1 MINKSS
7 GGFNLLILFFIMALS
22 LLFVHTQKAAQELV
36 HLNEYKSYLAQM
48 SLLNHKFNFITMDS
62 LKVVNYDD
70 INSDMNR
77 FEELMTILTSTA
89 FNEHSTPEIN
99 NSFQELQRKYMKKA
113 NLIEQFKT
121 LNAEVANSINAIYD
135 VRKKIRLY
143 SYRDRKKQKLF
154 EHIFFTIGQI
164 LMKIP
169 YDKKV
174 LLSDIANLKAYQDK
188 HKLLKYAYRHIS
200 HLVYGVNKLEDIVI
214 KLNHLQL
221 IEIFKK
227 LDSAVSENY
236 DIQKSSMDSISI
248 LFFTLTVMLLLL
260 LGVIYNRLQR
270 NAKELLAFRH
280 AIGDSDNAIIITD
293 INRKI
298 EYVNS
303 TFEKNTGYRRDEVI
317 GKDPSMLKSSL
328 VDRAVYDDLNKTIN
342 SGKKWQGELIN
353 RRKDGSLLYE
363 KVSITPLVMDDKLVK
378 YLAVK
383 LDITDY
389 IKQNEKIEYIAYHDN
404 LTGLPNRA
412 YFDSKIDSLLVKNN
426 NSFAIFFIDLD
437 RFKTINDTLGHHIGD
452 GMLQSIATSLSSCLE
467 DSNILARIG
476 GDEFVVI
483 MHNPQSDKD
492 ITILAN
498 NILNAIRKPIL
509 VDDYHLNTTASIGI
523 SVYPKDGR
531 EKDSIIKHADSAMY
545 YAKDMGK
552 DNYQFYTKQL
562 SIDVEKRLTMEQE
575 LLYAIDRNEI
585 VLNFQPQYYLKDRS
599 ISGAEALARWHSKKL
614 GFVPPDQFIQVAEE
628 TGFIVQLGYYI
639 FEEACKEYMRWL
651 DNGIDI
657 AIISINF
664 SSIQFREENIFDR
677 IKSIIYRTKIDPS
690 RIEIEITERF
700 ITEYSA
706 ANMTILENLRDLGC
720 KISID
725 DFGTGYSSLSYMKT
739 LPIDTIKID
748 KSFIDDLP
756 HSEHD
761 VKVSKA
767 IIALSHSL
775 EYSVVAEG
783 IEDAEQERF
792 LLDNGC
798 DIGQGYHYAKPMSG
812 DDFIEFAK
820 DRLYSI

>member
-1 MINKSS
+1 MVNKSS
-7 GGFNLLILFFIMALS
+7 RGFNILILFFITALS
-22 LLFVHTQKAAQELV
+22 LLFIHTQKATIELV
-36 HLNEYKSYLAQM
+36 HLNEYKSYMAQM
-48 SLLNHKFNFITMDS
+48 SLLNHKFNFITADS

-70 INSDMNR
+70 INRDMKR
-77 FEELMTILTSTA
+77 FEELMSILNDTVYSQHSTA
-89 FNEHSTPEIN
+89 EIN
-99 NSFQELQRKYMKKA
+99 SILKELQRKYMKKS

-121 LNAEVANSINAIYD
+121 LNAEVANSINAVYD
-135 VRKKIRLY
+135 IRKKIEVY
-143 SYRDRKKQKLF
+143 SYQDREKQELF

-164 LMKIP
+164 LMRVP
-169 YDKKV
+169 YDKQL
-174 LLSDIANLKAYQDK
+174 LLSDLANLKQYQNRY
-188 HKLLKYAYRHIS
+188 KLLKYVYRHTS
-200 HLVYGVNKLEDIVI
+200 HLVYGVNKLDNIVI
-214 KLNHLQL
+214 KLNQL
-221 IEIFKK
+221 RLTKIFKK
-227 LDSAVSENY
+227 IDKAISQNY
-236 DIQKSSMDSISI
+236 DIQKKSMDKISI
-248 LFFTLTVMLLLL
+248 IFFILTVMLLLM
-260 LGVIYNRLQR
+260 LGVVYNRLQR
-270 NAKELLAFRH
+270 NAKELLAFKH
-280 AIGDSDNAIIITD
+280 AIADSDNAIIITD
-293 INRKI
+293 TNRRI

-303 TFEKNTGYRRDEVI
+303 TFETNTGYSRGEVI

-328 VDRAVYDDLNKTIN
+328 VDRAIYDNLNKTIN
-342 SGKKWQGELIN
+342 DGNKWQGELIN

-363 KVSITPLVMDDKLVK
+363 KVSITPLIMDGKLVK

-383 LDITDY
+383 LDITDH

-412 YFDSKIDSLLVKNN
+412 YFDNKINILLEERSS
-426 NSFAIFFIDLD
+426 SFAVFFIDLD

-452 GMLQSIATSLSSCLE
+452 GMLKSVANSLSSCLE
-467 DSNILARIG
+467 DGTTLARIG

-498 NILNAIRKPIL
+498 KILNAIRKPIV

-523 SVYPKDGR
+523 SVYPKDGIDK
-531 EKDSIIKHADSAMY
+531 ESIIKHADSAMY

-562 SIDVEKRLTMEQE
+562 SIDVENRLTMEQE
-575 LLYAIDRNEI
+575 LLNAIDRNEI
-585 VLNFQPQYYLKDRS
+585 VLNFQPQYHLNDRT

-614 GFVPPDQFIQVAEE
+614 GFVPPDQFILVAEE

-651 DNGIDI
+651 DNDIVID
-657 AIISINF
+657 AISINF
-664 SSIQFREENIFDR
+664 SSIQFREENVFER
-677 IKSIIYRTKIDPS
+677 LKSIIFRTKINPS
-690 RIEIEITERF
+690 KIEIEITERF
-700 ITEYSA
+700 ITEYST

-756 HSEHD
+756 YNEHD
-761 VKVSKA
+761 AKLSKA

-775 EYSVVAEG
+775 EYNVVAEG

-812 DDFIEFAK
+812 DDFIEFA
-820 DRLYSI
+820 RENL

>member
-7 GGFNLLILFFIMALS
+7 RGFNILILFFITALS
-22 LLFVHTQKAAQELV
+22 LLFVHTQKAAVELV
-36 HLNEYKSYLAQM
+36 HLNEYKTYIAQM
-48 SLLNHKFNFITMDS
+48 SLLNNKFNFITADS

-70 INSDMNR
+70 INRDMKRSD
-77 FEELMTILTSTA
+77 ELMTILTGSA
-89 FNEHSTPEIN
+89 YSDHSTTEID
-99 NSFQELQRKYMKKA
+99 NSLKELQQKYMKKS

-143 SYRDRKKQKLF
+143 SYQDREKQELF

-169 YDKKV
+169 YDKQV
-174 LLSDIANLKAYQDK
+174 LLSDIANLKEYQNQ
-188 HKLLKYAYRHIS
+188 HKLLKYAYIHIS
-200 HLVYGVNKLEDIVI
+200 HLVYGVNKLENIVT
-214 KLNHLQL
+214 KLNKLRL
-221 IEIFKK
+221 IEIFVKIDK
-227 LDSAVSENY
+227 VVSQNY
-236 DIQKSSMDSISI
+236 DIQKRSMDRVSIV
-248 LFFTLTVMLLLL
+248 FFILTVILLLM
-260 LGVIYNRLQR
+260 LGVIYNILQR

-293 INRKI
+293 TNRKI

-303 TFEKNTGYRRDEVI
+303 TFEENTGYKSDEVI
-317 GKDPSMLKSSL
+317 GKDPSILKSSL
-328 VDRAVYDDLNKTIN
+328 IDKAIYDDLNKTIN
-342 SGKKWQGELIN
+342 SGNKWQGELIN

-363 KVSITPLVMDDKLVK
+363 KVTITPLIMDDKLVK

-383 LDITDY
+383 LDITEY

-412 YFDSKIDSLLVKNN
+412 YFDNKIDMLLRVSNN
-426 NSFAIFFIDLD
+426 TFAVYFIDLD

-452 GMLQSIATSLSSCLE
+452 GMLQSVAKSLSSCLE
-467 DSNILARIG
+467 DGSVLARIG

-483 MHNPQSDKD
+483 KQNPQNDTE

-498 NILNAIRKPIL
+498 KILNAIRKPIL

-523 SVYPKDGR
+523 SVYPKDGIDK
-531 EKDSIIKHADSAMY
+531 ESIIKHADSAMY

-562 SIDVEKRLTMEQE
+562 SIDVKKRLTMEQE

-585 VLNFQPQYYLKDRS
+585 VLNFQAQYHLKDRS

-614 GFVPPDQFIQVAEE
+614 GFVPPDQFILVAEE

-651 DNGIDI
+651 DNGLDVNV
-657 AIISINF
+657 ISINF
-664 SSIQFREENIFDR
+664 SSIQFREENVFEKIR
-677 IKSIIYRTKIDPS
+677 SIINRTKIDPS

-706 ANMTILENLRDLGC
+706 VNMTILENLRDLGC

-756 HSEHD
+756 HNEHD

-783 IEDAEQERF
+783 IENAEQERF
-792 LLDNGC
+792 LLENDC

-812 DDFIEFAK
+812 DGFIEFAK
-820 DRLYSI
+820 GIYEVE

>member
-7 GGFNLLILFFIMALS
+7 RGFNILILFFITALS
-22 LLFVHTQKAAQELV
+22 LLFVHTQKAAVELV
-36 HLNEYKSYLAQM
+36 HLNEYKTYIAQM
-48 SLLNHKFNFITMDS
+48 SLLNNKFNFITADS

-70 INSDMNR
+70 INRDMKRSD
-77 FEELMTILTSTA
+77 ELMTILTGSA
-89 FNEHSTPEIN
+89 YSDHSTTEID
-99 NSFQELQRKYMKKA
+99 NSLKELQQKYMKKS

-143 SYRDRKKQKLF
+143 SYQDREKQELF

-169 YDKKV
+169 YDKQV
-174 LLSDIANLKAYQDK
+174 LLSDIANLKEYQNQ
-188 HKLLKYAYRHIS
+188 HKLLKYAYIHIS
-200 HLVYGVNKLEDIVI
+200 HLVYGVNKLENIVT
-214 KLNHLQL
+214 KLNKLRL
-221 IEIFKK
+221 IEIFVKIDK
-227 LDSAVSENY
+227 VVSQNY
-236 DIQKSSMDSISI
+236 DIQKRSMDRVSIV
-248 LFFTLTVMLLLL
+248 FFILTVILLLM
-260 LGVIYNRLQR
+260 LGVIYNILQR

-293 INRKI
+293 TNRKI

-303 TFEKNTGYRRDEVI
+303 TFEENTGYKSDEVI
-317 GKDPSMLKSSL
+317 GKDPSILKSSL
-328 VDRAVYDDLNKTIN
+328 IDKAIYDDLNKTIN
-342 SGKKWQGELIN
+342 SGNKWQGELIN

-363 KVSITPLVMDDKLVK
+363 KVTITPLIMDDKLVK

-383 LDITDY
+383 LDITEY

-412 YFDSKIDSLLVKNN
+412 YFDNKIDMLLRVSNN
-426 NSFAIFFIDLD
+426 TFAVYFIDLD

-452 GMLQSIATSLSSCLE
+452 GMLQSVAKSLSSCLE
-467 DSNILARIG
+467 DGSVLARIG

-483 MHNPQSDKD
+483 KQNPQNDTE

-498 NILNAIRKPIL
+498 KILNAIRKPIL

-523 SVYPKDGR
+523 SVYPKDGIDK
-531 EKDSIIKHADSAMY
+531 ESIIKHADSAMY

-562 SIDVEKRLTMEQE
+562 SIDVKKRLTMEQE

-585 VLNFQPQYYLKDRS
+585 VLNFQAQYHLKDRS

-614 GFVPPDQFIQVAEE
+614 GFVPPDQFILVAEE

-651 DNGIDI
+651 DNGLDVNV
-657 AIISINF
+657 ISINF
-664 SSIQFREENIFDR
+664 SSIQFREENVFEKIR
-677 IKSIIYRTKIDPS
+677 SIINRTKIDPS

-706 ANMTILENLRDLGC
+706 VNMTILENLRDLGC

-756 HSEHD
+756 HNEHD

-783 IEDAEQERF
+783 IENAEQERF
-792 LLDNGC
+792 LLENDC

-820 DRLYSI
+820 GIYEVE

>member
-7 GGFNLLILFFIMALS
+7 RGFNILILFFITALS
-22 LLFVHTQKAAQELV
+22 LLFVHTQKAAVELV
-36 HLNEYKSYLAQM
+36 HLNEYKTYIAQM
-48 SLLNHKFNFITMDS
+48 SLLNNKFNFITTDS

-70 INSDMNR
+70 INRDMKR
-77 FEELMTILTSTA
+77 FDELMTILTSSTY
-89 FNEHSTPEIN
+89 NDHSTTEID
-99 NSFQELQRKYMKKA
+99 NSLKELQEKYMKKS

-143 SYRDRKKQKLF
+143 SYQDREKQELF

-169 YDKKV
+169 YDKQV
-174 LLSDIANLKAYQDK
+174 LLSDITNLKEYQNQ
-188 HKLLKYAYRHIS
+188 HKLLKYAYIHIS
-200 HLVYGVNKLEDIVI
+200 HLVYGVNKLENIVT
-214 KLNHLQL
+214 KLNKLRL
-221 IEIFKK
+221 IEIFVKIDK
-227 LDSAVSENY
+227 AVSQNY
-236 DIQKSSMDSISI
+236 DIQKRSMDRVSIV
-248 LFFTLTVMLLLL
+248 FFILTVILLLM
-260 LGVIYNRLQR
+260 LGVIYNILQR

-293 INRKI
+293 TNRKI

-303 TFEKNTGYRRDEVI
+303 TFEENTGYKSDEVI
-317 GKDPSMLKSSL
+317 GKDPSILKSSL
-328 VDRAVYDDLNKTIN
+328 VDKAIYDDLNKTIN
-342 SGKKWQGELIN
+342 SGNKWQGELIN

-363 KVSITPLVMDDKLVK
+363 KVTITPLIMDDKLVK

-383 LDITDY
+383 LDITEY

-412 YFDSKIDSLLVKNN
+412 YFDNKIDMLLRVSNN
-426 NSFAIFFIDLD
+426 TFAVYFIDLD

-452 GMLQSIATSLSSCLE
+452 GMLQSVAKSLSSCLE
-467 DSNILARIG
+467 DGSILARIG

-483 MHNPQSDKD
+483 KQNPQNDTE

-498 NILNAIRKPIL
+498 KILNAIRKPIL

-523 SVYPKDGR
+523 SVYPKDGIDK
-531 EKDSIIKHADSAMY
+531 ESIIKHADSAMY

-562 SIDVEKRLTMEQE
+562 SIDVKKRLTMEQE

-585 VLNFQPQYYLKDRS
+585 VLNFQAQYYLKDRS

-614 GFVPPDQFIQVAEE
+614 GFVPPDQFILVAEE

-651 DNGIDI
+651 DNGLDVNV
-657 AIISINF
+657 ISINF
-664 SSIQFREENIFDR
+664 SSIQFREENVLER
-677 IKSIIYRTKIDPS
+677 LRAIIYRTKIDPS
-690 RIEIEITERF
+690 KIEIEITERF

-756 HSEHD
+756 HNEHD

-792 LLDNGC
+792 LLENGC
-798 DIGQGYHYAKPMSG
+798 DIGQGYYFAKPMSG

-820 DRLYSI
+820 GRC